1 MTITSNPSS
10 STNSILMSMSEA
22 IAKLTC
28 DGSSIVM
35 GSGMEQNIPFS
46 AGHELIRQRRR
57 ELTLIGPISD
67 ILFDQLIGAGCV
79 KKVCAAWVGNVM
91 MGSAYN
97 FRRSV
102 EQGVPNKIEVVDYSN
117 FAMACALHAAAL
129 GIPYMP
135 MRSLLGTDILKNNPN
150 LIEIESPFESHES
163 QAPEKLSAVRALH
176 PDLAIIHAQRA
187 DVHGSA
193 HIWGGLGV
201 VADSAK
207 AAKRTLI
214 VADEIVETS
223 VIESD
228 PNRTVVPGFLVDAVV
243 CEPYAAHPSPSQG
256 KYNRDHQHYTE
267 YHAETKTHDGFLDWK
282 KRWILDVPDR
292 AGYRRLLGDARL
304 LDLSVGESAY
314 AAETDFGY

>member
-1 MTITSNPSS
+1 MSAVSNTSMK
-10 STNSILMSMSEA
+10 LMSMSQA
-22 IAKLTC
+22 IAELTR
-28 DGSSIVM
+28 DGMSIVM

-57 ELTLIGPISD
+57 DLTLIGPISD

-79 KKVCAAWVGNVM
+79 TKVSAAWVGNVM

-97 FRRSV
+97 FRRAA
-102 EQGVPNKIEVVDYSN
+102 EKAIPQQLEITDYSN
-117 FAMACALHAAAL
+117 FSIACALHAAAL

-135 MRSLLGTDILKNNPN
+135 MRSLLGTDILKNNPHI
-150 LIEIESPFESHES
+150 IEIDSPFDSHER
-163 QAPEKLSAVRALH
+163 LSAVKALH

-187 DVHGSA
+187 DKHGSA

-207 AAKRTLI
+207 AAKTVLI
-214 VADEIVETS
+214 VADEIVATS

-243 CEPYAAHPSPSQG
+243 CEPFAAHPSPSQG
-256 KYNRDHQHYTE
+256 KYSRDHQRYTE
-267 YHAETKTHDGFLDWK
+267 YHEQTRKRDEFLHWLE
-282 KRWILDVPDR
+282 RWVFAIPDR
-292 AGYRRLLGDARL
+292 KEYCELLGKERL
-304 LDLSVGESAY
+304 ESLAVKKP
-314 AAETDFGY
+314 APAVETDFGY

>member
-1 MTITSNPSS
+1 M
-10 STNSILMSMSEA
+10 
-22 IAKLTC
+22 IAKNKLMNMSQAISELTS
-28 DGSSIVM
+28 DGMSIVM

-46 AGHELIRQRRR
+46 AGHELIRQKRRN
-57 ELTLIGPISD
+57 LHLVGPISD

-79 KKVCAAWVGNVM
+79 SRVSAAWVGNVM

-97 FRRSV
+97 FRRSI
-102 EQGVPNKIEVVDYSN
+102 EQSIPCKIEVTDYSN
-117 FAMACALHAAAL
+117 FAIACALHAAAL
-129 GIPYMP
+129 GVPYLP
-135 MRSLLGTDILKNNPN
+135 MRSLLGTDILKSNPN
-150 LIEIESPFESHES
+150 LIEIESPFEG
-163 QAPEKLSAVRALH
+163 AEKLSAVKALH

-187 DVHGSA
+187 DCHGSA

-207 AAKRTLI
+207 ASRKTLI
-214 VADEIVETS
+214 LADEIVDTE

-256 KYNRDHQHYTE
+256 KYNRDHHHYTE
-267 YHAETKTHDGFLDWK
+267 YHSETKEREGFLNWLEH
-282 KRWILDVPDR
+282 WVFDVPDR

-304 LDLSVGESAY
+304 LELSVRDSAF

>member
-1 MTITSNPSS
+1 MMTVPMN
-10 STNSILMSMSEA
+10 STNKLMSMSQA
-22 IAKLTC
+22 ISELTC
-28 DGSSIVM
+28 DGMSIVM

-46 AGHELIRQRRR
+46 AGHELIRQKRRD
-57 ELTLIGPISD
+57 LTLIGPISD

-79 KKVCAAWVGNVM
+79 GKICAAWVGNVM

-97 FRRSV
+97 FRRAV
-102 EQGVPNKIEVVDYSN
+102 EQGIPHRIEVEDYSN
-117 FAMACALHAAAL
+117 FAIACALHAAAL
-129 GIPYMP
+129 GIPYLP
-135 MRSLLGTDILKNNPN
+135 SRSLLGTDIFKNNPN
-150 LIEIESPFESHES
+150 LLEIISPFAESGRQFH
-163 QAPEKLSAVRALH
+163 EKLCAIKALH

-187 DVHGSA
+187 DKHGSA

-207 AAKRTLI
+207 AAGRTLI
-214 VADEIVETS
+214 VADEIVATA

-228 PNRTVVPGFLVDAVV
+228 PNRTVVPGFLVNAVV

-267 YHAETKTHDGFLDWK
+267 YHSETRDREGFL
-282 KRWILDVPDR
+282 RWLERWVLDVPDR
-292 AGYRRLLGDARL
+292 AGYRELLGDARL
-304 LDLSVGESAY
+304 LELSVRQSAF